1 MGKNIDLRKVEDF
14 LRKISK
20 KYKLKKAR
28 IFGSSV
34 KGNMGENSDID
45 LIIISDKFEG
55 LSSLKRPVELYLE
68 WDLDYPVD
76 FVCFTTK
83 EFEKLKRRV
92 SLVKEALKNGKVIN
106 FE

>member
-20 KYKLKKAR
+20 KYKLKKAI

-34 KGNMGENSDID
+34 KGNFGENSDID

-76 FVCFTTK
+76 FICSTTK

>member
-1 MGKNIDLRKVEDF
+1 L
-14 LRKISK
+14 
-20 KYKLKKAR
+20 
-28 IFGSSV
+28 GSSV
-34 KGNMGENSDID
+34 KGNSVKGNFGENSDID

-76 FVCFTTK
+76 FICFTTK

-92 SLVKEALKNGKVIN
+92 SLVKEALKNRKVIN

>member
-20 KYKLKKAR
+20 KYKLKKAI

-34 KGNMGENSDID
+34 KGNFGENSDID